1 MNASTEQK
9 VCLITGATSGI
20 GRAAARELARR
31 GYHLILIGRSEE
43 RCIATVAEL
52 ASVAP
57 ENPVEY
63 FLADL
68 SSYQSVQELGA
79 QLRSQVDHIDVLVN
93 NAGAVFMKEERS
105 ADNIEMT
112 WALNHFGYVWLTEAL
127 LPLIEKSPCAH
138 PRIINVSSAAHK
150 RAWIKTLDAV
160 FERKGLMGYFTYGET
175 KLANLWFTFELARRL
190 APRIKV
196 NALHPG
202 FVATRFAGNNGLVG
216 LPLSIL
222 TMIFGISPEEG
233 AKTIVHLVDSSSVEE
248 VTGAYFVRE
257 KEVLPS
263 TLARDEKLAHEFFE
277 LSRDF
282 ISADTR

>member
-1 MNASTEQK
+1 MNASNEQK

-20 GRAAARELARR
+20 GRAAARELALR

-43 RCIATVAEL
+43 RCLATVAEL
-52 ASVAP
+52 ASVVP
-57 ENPVEY
+57 DNPVEY

-68 SSYQSVQELGA
+68 SSYQSIQELGA
-79 QLRSQVDHIDVLVN
+79 QLRSQVDHIDILVN

-150 RAWIKTLDAV
+150 RAWIKTLDGV

-175 KLANLWFTFELARRL
+175 KLANL
-190 APRIKV
+190 
-196 NALHPG
+196 
-202 FVATRFAGNNGLVG
+202 
-216 LPLSIL
+216 
-222 TMIFGISPEEG
+222 
-233 AKTIVHLVDSSSVEE
+233 
-248 VTGAYFVRE
+248 
-257 KEVLPS
+257 
-263 TLARDEKLAHEFFE
+263 
-277 LSRDF
+277 
-282 ISADTR
+282 

>member
-63 FLADL
+63 YLADL

-79 QLRSQVDHIDVLVN
+79 QLRSQVDHIDILVN

-150 RAWIKTLDAV
+150 RAWIKTLDGV

-233 AKTIVHLVDSSSVEE
+233 AKTIVHLVDSPSVED

-263 TLARDEKLAHEFFE
+263 ALARDEKLAHEFFE

>member
-1 MNASTEQK
+1 MNASNEQK

-20 GRAAARELARR
+20 GRAAARELALR
-31 GYHLILIGRSEE
+31 GYQLILIGRSEE
-43 RCIATVAEL
+43 RCLATVAEL
-52 ASVAP
+52 ASVTP

-63 FLADL
+63 YLADL
-68 SSYQSVQELGA
+68 SSYQSIQKLGA
-79 QLRSQVDHIDVLVN
+79 QLRSQVDHIDILVN

-233 AKTIVHLVDSSSVEE
+233 AKTIVHLVDSLSVED

-263 TLARDEKLAHEFFE
+263 ALARDEKLAHEFFE

>member
-150 RAWIKTLDAV
+150 RAWIKTLDTV